1 MPDSVK
7 NVLEQKALESIEE
20 VQKWVSVSK
29 DFVIEQ
35 SPLVV
40 QEMISWAI
48 AQHTFGIVLSFL
60 LILVPI
66 VLYYKYSV
74 YFYVWYKDKVFEHPG
89 PFFSVVGFLAS
100 IILPF
105 IMLCIDTYFLLFVLV
120 APRLFVIGELAKLV
134 GKASGNH

>member
-7 NVLEQKALESIEE
+7 NILEQKALESIEE
-20 VQKWVSVSK
+20 VQKWVSVTK

-60 LILVPI
+60 LILVPLA
-66 VLYYKYSV
+66 LYYRYSSK
-74 YFYVWYKDKVFEHPG
+74 FYVWYEDKVFEHPG
-89 PFFSVVGFLAS
+89 PLFSVLGFLAS
-100 IILPF
+100 IIIPF
-105 IMLCIDTYFLLFVLV
+105 IMLCIDTYCLLFVLV
-120 APRLFVIGELAKLV
+120 APRLFVIGELARLV
-134 GKASGNH
+134 GTANGNH